1 MTLAEMLQPF
11 YGPELKATS
20 LLGFSPTI
28 YSLFKVRL
36 IFVSIQKHELN
47 NVKISVQKIDI
58 FFLFQNTNH
67 KLF

>member
-1 MTLAEMLQPF
+1 MTLAEKLQPL
-11 YGPELKATS
+11 YGLKLKTTTS

-47 NVKISVQKIDI
+47 NVKISV
-58 FFLFQNTNH
+58 
-67 KLF
+67 